1 MPGLGPSQR
10 APLPSLQAKMD
21 GRPRIAIIGG
31 GLAGISAAAAIKQ
44 SGNATPVVLEACSH
58 IGGRVRHVGDGIE
71 LGAEYFHGSCAAAF
85 QTANE
90 FGLPMRQVFTAPHG
104 DGGPDEEPCP
114 SDGGVAFYYLRSED
128 RALRFDSADEAFS
141 ELNEALERL
150 REYKE
155 DRPDSESQSVG
166 AFLRQQG
173 VSPAMLGLAAASYS
187 NTLGVGSALDSLPAA
202 AIARLERL
210 WEDDGHG
217 DYRVADEEE
226 RRDADA
232 DGAARP
238 RGLASLLAMLAS
250 GVDVRTGWAA
260 AQVRQLAETSEFCV
274 VASEDRSQPPVYA
287 DAIIVAVPVTVLQR
301 RHLRFDPPLPPSQLA
316 AIDSIAVQ
324 PACKVCLTFDRP
336 PWPPSG
342 PMAAEFAK
350 HPVHSVLCEGMA
362 IPELWFRDMRTTYNP
377 VGEGSRGDLARRA
390 ECARCAGQANA
401 WSACGF
407 ATGDYAAALMARAG
421 SVASASAPGTRTTAV
436 TDAAAEIMLRQLGTV
451 LSRVARS
458 VRHRLEGE
466 REGERDLG
474 GRGIQAGVAGG
485 SAGRFLVPDMQME
498 DETALLTALRANL
511 CTSHLIDWA
520 SEPFALGG
528 YSAPSFGE
536 LAGARAA
543 YRATACDGKIAFCGE
558 ATEDAMM
565 TMSAAITSGRRAAAE
580 LLGRLADKT
589 LTAAATTSTL
599 PGPGGPKDLGKDGSC
614 SGGQEQDGLRP
625 RSRL

>member
-1 MPGLGPSQR
+1 M
-10 APLPSLQAKMD
+10 
-21 GRPRIAIIGG
+21 
-31 GLAGISAAAAIKQ
+31 
-44 SGNATPVVLEACSH
+44 H
-58 IGGRVRHVGDGIE
+58 
-71 LGAEYFHGSCAAAF
+71 
-85 QTANE
+85 
-90 FGLPMRQVFTAPHG
+90 
-104 DGGPDEEPCP
+104 
-114 SDGGVAFYYLRSED
+114 
-128 RALRFDSADEAFS
+128 
-141 ELNEALERL
+141 
-150 REYKE
+150 
-155 DRPDSESQSVG
+155 
-166 AFLRQQG
+166 
-173 VSPAMLGLAAASYS
+173 LGLTALMRPFPSSTKLSNAYASTRRIVLTRNRKALALSFGSRVCHPRCLAWPPRPTQILSAWAALS
-187 NTLGVGSALDSLPAA
+187 TLLPAA

-421 SVASASAPGTRTTAV
+421 SVASASTPGTRTTAV
-436 TDAAAEIMLRQLGTV
+436 TDAAAEILPVPAGH
-451 LSRVARS
+451 RS
-458 VRHRLEGE
+458 LPCG
-466 REGERDLG
+466 
-474 GRGIQAGVAGG
+474 
-485 SAGRFLVPDMQME
+485 
-498 DETALLTALRANL
+498 
-511 CTSHLIDWA
+511 
-520 SEPFALGG
+520 PFC
-528 YSAPSFGE
+528 APS
-536 LAGARAA
+536 
-543 YRATACDGKIAFCGE
+543 
-558 ATEDAMM
+558 
-565 TMSAAITSGRRAAAE
+565 
-580 LLGRLADKT
+580 
-589 LTAAATTSTL
+589 
-599 PGPGGPKDLGKDGSC
+599 
-614 SGGQEQDGLRP
+614 SGG
-625 RSRL
+625 